1 MHTILPSP
9 DDVIAITMS
18 GKITGADLD
27 AAMER
32 LDRAIAAAD
41 PASSKAPSSA
51 VEGPHQ
57 I

>member
-9 DDVIAITMS
+9 DDLVAITMS

-32 LDRAIAAAD
+32 LERAFAAAD
-41 PASSKAPSSA
+41 ARSMCSSRLRGWTRSS
-51 VEGPHQ
+51 
-57 I
+57 